1 MNEVEMEKTRR
12 GEQRR
17 RKGLSV
23 FRLKVIG
30 AIFMAL
36 NVASV
41 AILPA
46 LVDDPSQDMTALT
59 AIVLCAAASWIA
71 VPIYSWLLFDGYR
84 HTHNVWAYGL
94 RLLVVAVV
102 SEVPYDLIMA
112 GKPFSLSVQN
122 PVFGLL
128 IALVVLALVDWL
140 AKKYYGAFRWTLTVL
155 VIIAGLLWDL
165 LLHVGVDQ
173 RVLYTGVLTL
183 SFVMV
188 FYFLNA
194 RENSMM
200 FTAGLLGAVMC
211 ITPAIGVVFLHYR
224 NGEQGFKQPWT
235 KWAFYV
241 IYPVLLVFGALVAA

>member
-1 MNEVEMEKTRR
+1 MYVTLRNRR
-12 GEQRR
+12 DSGRYGE
-17 RKGLSV
+17 GSSGG
-23 FRLKVIG
+23 I
-30 AIFMAL
+30 
-36 NVASV
+36 
-41 AILPA
+41 
-46 LVDDPSQDMTALT
+46 
-59 AIVLCAAASWIA
+59 
-71 VPIYSWLLFDGYR
+71 
-84 HTHNVWAYGL
+84 
-94 RLLVVAVV
+94 
-102 SEVPYDLIMA
+102 
-112 GKPFSLSVQN
+112 
-122 PVFGLL
+122 
-128 IALVVLALVDWL
+128 
-140 AKKYYGAFRWTLTVL
+140 LTVL

-211 ITPAIGVVFLHYR
+211 ITPAIGVAFLHYR

>member
-1 MNEVEMEKTRR
+1 M
-12 GEQRR
+12 
-17 RKGLSV
+17 
-23 FRLKVIG
+23 
-30 AIFMAL
+30 
-36 NVASV
+36 
-41 AILPA
+41 
-46 LVDDPSQDMTALT
+46 
-59 AIVLCAAASWIA
+59 
-71 VPIYSWLLFDGYR
+71 
-84 HTHNVWAYGL
+84 
-94 RLLVVAVV
+94 
-102 SEVPYDLIMA
+102 
-112 GKPFSLSVQN
+112 
-122 PVFGLL
+122 
-128 IALVVLALVDWL
+128 
-140 AKKYYGAFRWTLTVL
+140 L

-211 ITPAIGVVFLHYR
+211 ITPAIGVAFLHYR

>member
-41 AILPA
+41 AILPT
-46 LVDDPSQDMTALT
+46 LVGDPSQDMAALT
-59 AIVLCAAASWIA
+59 AVVLCAAASWIA

-84 HTHNVWAYGL
+84 HTHN
-94 RLLVVAVV
+94 
-102 SEVPYDLIMA
+102 
-112 GKPFSLSVQN
+112 

-140 AKKYYGAFRWTLTVL
+140 AKKYHGAFRWTLTVL

-183 SFVMV
+183 SFVRV

-211 ITPAIGVVFLHYR
+211 ITPAIGVAFLHYR
-224 NGEQGFKQPWT
+224 NGEQDFKQPWT

>member
-41 AILPA
+41 AILPT
-46 LVDDPSQDMTALT
+46 LVGDPSQDMAALT
-59 AIVLCAAASWIA
+59 AVVLCAAASWIA

-84 HTHNVWAYGL
+84 HTHNAWAYGL

-102 SEVPYDLIMA
+102 SEVPYDLIMT

-128 IALVVLALVDWL
+128 IALVVLALV
-140 AKKYYGAFRWTLTVL
+140 V
-155 VIIAGLLWDL
+155 
-165 LLHVGVDQ
+165 
-173 RVLYTGVLTL
+173 
-183 SFVMV
+183 
-188 FYFLNA
+188 
-194 RENSMM
+194 
-200 FTAGLLGAVMC
+200 
-211 ITPAIGVVFLHYR
+211 
-224 NGEQGFKQPWT
+224 
-235 KWAFYV
+235 
-241 IYPVLLVFGALVAA
+241 